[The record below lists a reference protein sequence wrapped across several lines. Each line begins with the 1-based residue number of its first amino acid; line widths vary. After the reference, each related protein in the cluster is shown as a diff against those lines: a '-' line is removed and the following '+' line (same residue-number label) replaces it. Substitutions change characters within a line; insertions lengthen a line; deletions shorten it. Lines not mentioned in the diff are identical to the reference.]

1 MTSSIN
7 SWTFIFISSS
17 NGFRT
22 PNIGRSGTDPYGP
35 VHKSSS
41 EGFINRVNPA
51 SDYQDKDFQEQLDHL
66 STAVSDTTMEYNIM
80 MNIVSVVSVTI
91 L

>member
-22 PNIGRSGTDPYGP
+22 PNIGRSGIDPYGP

-41 EGFINRVNPA
+41 EDFLNRVNPA
-51 SDYQDKDFQEQLDHL
+51 TDYQDKDFKEQLDHL
-66 STAVSDTTMEYNIM
+66 STAVSDIIFIEHR
-80 MNIVSVVSVTI
+80 MNIVSVVSVTR